1 VVFKASNA
9 KLSDMK
15 FGKGFGDFFVGFLC
29 CSFLQVS
36 IFATEFSNPGSFS
49 SYQSN
54 LGGQQV
60 VEVAN
65 KWVGS
70 TPQEIAP
77 GSIPLGSLIDREY
90 VPSDN
95 LGELGRH
102 KGTDSYPSN
111 FSIRDESFE
120 NREVSDLNFPKNT
133 KPLTRWV
140 GPKPESLAPGVI
152 ALGSLNNTKLLPPSQ
167 NAKMMSESSNY
178 GTNYAVFSSV
188 RPYYT
193 NNVLRVHQDEEG
205 SGVWENMLGGTITFQ
220 KFELGSYISMV
231 PKLDF
236 ILLSTAYENMDFNVD
251 ETLGSFMGLA
261 KGGISFELP
270 QDITLNTNL
279 EFNHVRNL
287 SSWRKILD
295 AWVPSIGIS
304 KIFGIGETNALI
316 TSASLR
322 YSMTQRALHVSLPGA
337 FDDDGD
343 NLQTGIYLSYI
354 QFFGTEGQ
362 FMLMPSLGIL
372 RTEYLK
378 QDKDGFIHW
387 TANIGLNA
395 SWQIKEWLSVDFGT
409 MLTLNKSNEDLLDN
423 PGAEYEAIDFGT
435 TVMTNFSF

>member
-1 VVFKASNA
+1 MN
-9 KLSDMK
+9 
-15 FGKGFGDFFVGFLC
+15 FGKGYANIFVFFLC
-29 CSFLQVS
+29 YSILQVS
-36 IFATEFSNPGSFS
+36 TSATEFSNPGSFS

-54 LGGQQV
+54 LGGQKI

-65 KWVGS
+65 RWVGS

-90 VPSDN
+90 ISNDKI
-95 LGELGRH
+95 GELKH
-102 KGTDSYPSN
+102 HNAADSYSSN

-120 NREVSDLNFPKNT
+120 NRKVSDLHVPKINQS
-133 KPLTRWV
+133 LTRWV
-140 GPKPESLAPGVI
+140 GPKPESLAPCVI

-167 NAKMMSESSNY
+167 NSKMLSEGSNDGMSF
-178 GTNYAVFSSV
+178 AAFSST

-220 KFELGSYISMV
+220 KLELGSYISMV

-236 ILLSTAYENMDFNVD
+236 IFLSTAYENMDFNVD
-251 ETLGSFMGLA
+251 ETLGSFMGLV

-270 QDITLNTNL
+270 REITLNTNF

-287 SSWRKILD
+287 SSWGKILD

-316 TSASLR
+316 ASASLR
-322 YSMTQRALHVSLPGA
+322 YSMTQRALPLSLPGT
-337 FDDDGD
+337 FDDEGD
-343 NLQTGIYLSYI
+343 NLQVGISLSYI

-362 FMLMPSLGIL
+362 FMLMPSLGLL
-372 RTEYLK
+372 RTEYLNH
-378 QDKDGFIHW
+378 DKEGFIHW
-387 TANIGLNA
+387 TANVGLNA
-395 SWQIKEWLSVDFGT
+395 SWQIKEWLSLDFGT
-409 MLTLNKSNEDLLDN
+409 MLTFNQSNENLSEN
-423 PGAEYEAIDFGT
+423 PGAEYEAIDLGT
-435 TVMTNFSF
+435 TVMTSFSF